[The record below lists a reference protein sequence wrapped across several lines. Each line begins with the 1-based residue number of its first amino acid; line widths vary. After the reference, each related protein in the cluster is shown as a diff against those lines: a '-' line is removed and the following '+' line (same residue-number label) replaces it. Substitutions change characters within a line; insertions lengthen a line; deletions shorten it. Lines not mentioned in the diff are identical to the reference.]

1 MPTDAA
7 LDIVNALF
15 AGQKDLSDFVATG
28 MNAAAVDA
36 LDAKKKEMGAKL
48 FAPETEEEPESEPEQ
63 PEATA
68 DQEETTDETDQ
79 GRD

>member
-1 MPTDAA
+1 
-7 LDIVNALF
+7 
-15 AGQKDLSDFVATG
+15 

-36 LDAKKKEMGAKL
+36 LDAKKKEMGAKM
-48 FAPETEEEPESEPEQ
+48 FAPETEEEPESEQ

>member
-36 LDAKKKEMGAKL
+36 LDAKKKEMGAKI
-48 FAPETEEEPESEPEQ
+48 APETEEEPESEQ